1 MNHTFNTLENG
12 LRTIVVD
19 TGAFPSC
26 TALLLVGTGSRYE
39 NKKNNGIA
47 HFFEHMA
54 FKGSKKYP
62 TAMDLAQTVEGFG
75 GVFNAFTS
83 KEYTGYWIKG
93 PIGHINT
100 MLDVISDMI
109 QFPAL
114 AHEEIEREKGVI
126 VEEINMY
133 EDQPQRR
140 IAELYEQMI
149 FPNSSLGYD
158 IAGTK
163 DTVRS
168 FTSKTFQDF
177 LHDYYTANNAVL
189 ILAGG
194 VGKNGYKQ
202 EIDERFGNWR
212 SSTVSSYTPFT
223 TKQEKRLKVFHK
235 ETEQAHWILGYPS
248 FSIFDDRRYSQ
259 NVLATILGGGMS
271 SRLFSEL
278 REKRGLC
285 YYISSGTD
293 LYLDTG
299 TYYTRAGVP
308 TDPTKVIDAL
318 NITIEEQKKVA
329 QNISEDELKRAKE
342 LMKGH
347 FLLSLEDSFDM
358 AYFMGK
364 RILFEKAIRTPQ
376 EILQKIDAVT
386 KAEVREMAKEILRE
400 EKMHIAL
407 IGPFKADVLQ
417 SFE

>member
-1 MNHTFNTLENG
+1 MKHAINTLANG
-12 LRTIVVD
+12 LRTITVD

-39 NKKNNGIA
+39 NEKNNGIA

-62 TAMDLAQTVEGFG
+62 TSMDLAQTVEGFG

-93 PIGHINT
+93 PVGHVNT
-100 MLDVISDMI
+100 MLDVLSDMI
-109 QFPAL
+109 QSPTL
-114 AHEEIEREKGVI
+114 ASEEIEREKGVI

-140 IAELYEQMI
+140 IAELYEQML

-158 IAGTK
+158 ITGTK
-163 DTVRS
+163 ETVRS
-168 FTSKTFQDF
+168 FTRKTFQDF
-177 LHDYYTANNAVL
+177 LHDYYAANNAVL
-189 ILAGG
+189 IVAGG
-194 VGKNGYKQ
+194 IGKNGYEQ
-202 EIDERFGNWR
+202 EINNKFGSWR
-212 SSTVSSYTPFT
+212 KAAVSTYPSFK
-223 TKQEKRLKVFHK
+223 TKQEKNVKVFYK
-235 ETEQAHWILGYPS
+235 KTEQAHWILGYPS
-248 FSIFDDRRYSQ
+248 FSIFDDRRYAL

-318 NITIEEQKKVA
+318 TITIEEQKKVA
-329 QNISEDELKRAKE
+329 LNISEDELKRAKE

-364 RILFEKAIRTPQ
+364 RQLFEKEIRTPE

-386 KAEVREMAKEILRE
+386 KVGVREMAKEILRE

-407 IGPFKADVLQ
+407 IGPFKDDVLK
-417 SFE
+417 SFS

>member
-1 MNHTFNTLENG
+1 MKHTLRTLKNG

-26 TALLLVGTGSRYE
+26 TALLLVGTGSRNE

-54 FKGSKKYP
+54 FKGSAQYP
-62 TAMDLAQTVEGFG
+62 TSMDLAQTVEGFG

-93 PIGHINT
+93 PVGHVNT
-100 MLDVISDMI
+100 MLDVLSDMI
-109 QFPAL
+109 QSPIL
-114 AHEEIEREKGVI
+114 ASEEIEREKGVI

-140 IAELYEQMI
+140 IAELYEQML

-158 IAGTK
+158 ITGSK
-163 DTVRS
+163 ETVRS
-168 FTSKTFQDF
+168 FTRKTFQDF
-177 LHDYYTANNAVL
+177 LHNFYAANNAVL
-189 ILAGG
+189 IVAGG
-194 VGKNGYKQ
+194 IGNNGYEK
-202 EIDERFGNWR
+202 EIESTFGNWR
-212 SSTVSSYTPFT
+212 KATISSYVPFT
-223 TKQEKRLKVFHK
+223 EKQTKRVKVFHK
-235 ETEQAHWILGYPS
+235 KTEQAHWILGYPS
-248 FSIFDDRRYSQ
+248 FSLFDERRYAQ
-259 NVLATILGGGMS
+259 NILAAVLGGGMS

-285 YYISSGTD
+285 YYIASGTD
-293 LYLDTG
+293 MYLDTG

-308 TDPTKVIDAL
+308 TDPAKVIDAL
-318 NITIEEQKKVA
+318 SITIEEQKKVA

-364 RILFEKAIRTPQ
+364 RVLFEKETRTPQ
-376 EILQKIDAVT
+376 EILKKIDMVT
-386 KAEVREMAKEILRE
+386 KAEVMQLAKEILNE
-400 EKMHIAL
+400 ERMHIAL
-407 IGPFKADVLQ
+407 IGPFKENALAA
-417 SFE
+417 FH